1 MSELGRRRESTRGE
15 AAHRLPPHAQWLLRR
30 SATTVPVHAPH
41 AQTVCDVPRMC
52 VNKPHY
58 VGFLS
63 APAHGAESRS
73 PPAARCAGRGR
84 RTGGGA
90 AGGHAQPTASD
101 PRFDVKNVEG
111 LMELSGHAGA
121 TASSRARSTPLPAP
135 QTSPSAHTSSHP
147 SPPATNAAAAAHT
160 FPSLPP
166 LMRQEASTHVRR
178 GSTPRPDVGRSAPI
192 HARHPI
198 PKSVTHL
205 PSQVSLPMP
214 VSRQKLCFVIR
225 APNDRT
231 EAHRT
236 A

>member
-1 MSELGRRRESTRGE
+1 MHKPCAMYLECVLTNLITLDFYRHPRTERR
-15 AAHRLPPHAQWLLRR
+15 AAPP
-30 SATTVPVHAPH
+30 
-41 AQTVCDVPRMC
+41 
-52 VNKPHY
+52 
-58 VGFLS
+58 
-63 APAHGAESRS
+63 PALA
-73 PPAARCAGRGR
+73 AARCAGRGR

-147 SPPATNAAAAAHT
+147 SPPATNAAAHT